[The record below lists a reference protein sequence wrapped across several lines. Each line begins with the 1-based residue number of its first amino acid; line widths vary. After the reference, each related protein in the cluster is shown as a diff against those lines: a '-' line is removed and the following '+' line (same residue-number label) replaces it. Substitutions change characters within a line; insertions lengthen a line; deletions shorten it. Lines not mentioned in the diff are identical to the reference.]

1 MEGSSSSSS
10 ASSSSASSS
19 STSSSSTSSKWLKKF
34 RGLLPSEMSEKD
46 FDKMAKDLHECCK
59 IGVQNNLMS
68 PDGEKLV
75 KDFFTLLLKY
85 QLIDIRCSTVSNGTV
100 SNAKDI
106 IYTSESEGRVYKT
119 EVFIANKE
127 NSEYQESDYKEYP
140 WLNPWMINYIKLLTI
155 IRCFGDFLCKE

>member
-1 MEGSSSSSS
+1 
-10 ASSSSASSS
+10 
-19 STSSSSTSSKWLKKF
+19 
-34 RGLLPSEMSEKD
+34 
-46 FDKMAKDLHECCK
+46 
-59 IGVQNNLMS
+59 MS

-127 NSEYQESDYKEYP
+127 NSEYQESDYKECP